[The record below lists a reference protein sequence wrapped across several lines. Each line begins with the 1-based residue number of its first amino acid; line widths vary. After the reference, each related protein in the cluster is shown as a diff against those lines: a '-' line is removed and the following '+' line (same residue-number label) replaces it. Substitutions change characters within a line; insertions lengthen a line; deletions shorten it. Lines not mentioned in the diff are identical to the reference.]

1 MDARTGE
8 AADMTRPGWLL
19 SDGSLVTVLVGF
31 RELRMPAEALDV
43 MLSGHVGNAVLT
55 DDCLVV
61 RGRVELSE
69 GGERVWFRVAGR
81 QLFAWTNDVRAVA
94 YGDRAS
100 APLNTVHGFSNTA
113 PATGNA
119 APRHA

>member
-61 RGRVELSE
+61 RGRAELSE

>member
-1 MDARTGE
+1 MSQ
-8 AADMTRPGWLL
+8 PGWLL

-119 APRHA
+119 APRHV